1 MEKKPPLVMTP
12 FDESLTND
20 FLQLVKIILP
30 YLPDHVQRIAGI
42 YVKLTELMNAFYCF
56 QPPYY
61 HNRRGRLRKQ
71 EKDPDSMFEAVVP
84 YLSPEKREMFDSFS
98 GIWQMMEMMKEMD
111 FGDPANMA
119 DMMNGFQA
127 AQDMTDMMSG
137 FQAERMDENE
147 RMDGASGSC
156 ESGSAETGAD
166 PDSSV
171 ESRRQ
176 ERESTG
182 SGGIRFTP
190 DEISLILSAIKEGK
204 SKQEQAQIDQMVQM
218 IRTIQAG
225 KQPPRSGRK

>member
-71 EKDPDSMFEAVVP
+71 EKDPGSMFEAVVP

-127 AQDMTDMMSG
+127 ARDMPDMMSG
-137 FQAERMDENE
+137 FQAAQDMPDMMSGFQTERMDENE

-166 PDSSV
+166 SDSSV
-171 ESRRQ
+171 ESQRQ

-182 SGGIRFTP
+182 PGDDVADHRR
-190 DEISLILSAIKEGK
+190 E
-204 SKQEQAQIDQMVQM
+204 
-218 IRTIQAG
+218 
-225 KQPPRSGRK
+225 

>member
-71 EKDPDSMFEAVVP
+71 EKDPGSMFEAVVP

-98 GIWQMMEMMKEMD
+98 EIWQMMEMMKEMD

-119 DMMNGFQA
+119 DMMSGFQAAQDMTNMMNGFQA
-127 AQDMTDMMSG
+127 AQDMTDIMSG
-137 FQAERMDENE
+137 FQTERMDENE

-166 PDSSV
+166 PDSSD

-182 SGGIRFTP
+182 SGDDVTDRRC
-190 DEISLILSAIKEGK
+190 E
-204 SKQEQAQIDQMVQM
+204 
-218 IRTIQAG
+218 
-225 KQPPRSGRK
+225 

>member
-30 YLPDHVQRIAGI
+30 YLPDHIQRIAGI

-71 EKDPDSMFEAVVP
+71 EKDPGSMFEAVVP
-84 YLSPEKREMFDSFS
+84 YLSPEKREMIDSIS
-98 GIWQMMEMMKEMD
+98 EIWQMMEMMKEMD

-127 AQDMTDMMSG
+127 AQDMPDMMSG
-137 FQAERMDENE
+137 FQAVQDTPDIMNRFQTERMDENE

-166 PDSSV
+166 PDSGD
-171 ESRRQ
+171 ESRWQ
-176 ERESTG
+176 ERESAGTG
-182 SGGIRFTP
+182 DDVADHRR
-190 DEISLILSAIKEGK
+190 E
-204 SKQEQAQIDQMVQM
+204 
-218 IRTIQAG
+218 
-225 KQPPRSGRK
+225 

>member
-71 EKDPDSMFEAVVP
+71 EKDPGSMFEAVVP

-98 GIWQMMEMMKEMD
+98 EIWQMMEMMKEMD

-127 AQDMTDMMSG
+127 ARDMPDMMSG
-137 FQAERMDENE
+137 FQAVQDTPDIMNRFQTERMDENE
-147 RMDGASGSC
+147 RMDGTSGSC

-166 PDSSV
+166 PDSGD
-171 ESRRQ
+171 ESRWQ
-176 ERESTG
+176 ERESAGTG
-182 SGGIRFTP
+182 DDVADHRR
-190 DEISLILSAIKEGK
+190 E
-204 SKQEQAQIDQMVQM
+204 
-218 IRTIQAG
+218 
-225 KQPPRSGRK
+225 

>member
-30 YLPDHVQRIAGI
+30 YLPDHIQRIAGI

-61 HNRRGRLRKQ
+61 HNRRGRLRNQ
-71 EKDPDSMFEAVVP
+71 ENDPGSMFEAVAP

-127 AQDMTDMMSG
+127 ARDMPDMMSG
-137 FQAERMDENE
+137 FQAAQDTPDMMSGFQTERMDENE

-166 PDSSV
+166 PDSGD
-171 ESRRQ
+171 ESRWQ
-176 ERESTG
+176 ERESAGTG
-182 SGGIRFTP
+182 DDVADHRR
-190 DEISLILSAIKEGK
+190 E
-204 SKQEQAQIDQMVQM
+204 
-218 IRTIQAG
+218 
-225 KQPPRSGRK
+225 

>member
-71 EKDPDSMFEAVVP
+71 EKDPGSMFEAVVP

-111 FGDPANMA
+111 FRDPANMA
-119 DMMNGFQA
+119 DMMNIPILGLVENMSYLKCPDCNKEIQVFGESHVEEIAQKHGLNVLAKLPIDPSIAKNCDKGLVELVEGNWLDEA
-127 AQDMTDMMSG
+127 AKTI
-137 FQAERMDENE
+137 EN
-147 RMDGASGSC
+147 
-156 ESGSAETGAD
+156 
-166 PDSSV
+166 
-171 ESRRQ
+171 
-176 ERESTG
+176 
-182 SGGIRFTP
+182 
-190 DEISLILSAIKEGK
+190 LS
-204 SKQEQAQIDQMVQM
+204 
-218 IRTIQAG
+218 
-225 KQPPRSGRK
+225 

>member
-71 EKDPDSMFEAVVP
+71 EKDPGSMFEAVVP

-111 FGDPANMA
+111 FGDPANVA
-119 DMMNGFQA
+119 DMMSGFQAAQDMTNMMNGFQA

-137 FQAERMDENE
+137 FQTERMDENE

-166 PDSSV
+166 PDSGD
-171 ESRRQ
+171 ESWRQ
-176 ERESTG
+176 ERESIG
-182 SGGIRFTP
+182 PGDDVADHRR
-190 DEISLILSAIKEGK
+190 E
-204 SKQEQAQIDQMVQM
+204 
-218 IRTIQAG
+218 
-225 KQPPRSGRK
+225 

>member
-71 EKDPDSMFEAVVP
+71 EKDPGSMFEAVVP

-98 GIWQMMEMMKEMD
+98 GIWPEVGDDLVGHPLHGLALHGNSLLVDALGGLEGDIHAREAVHLVRDAVVPAEVEGGPGVGDEAEMV
-111 FGDPANMA
+111 FAHGRCP
-119 DMMNGFQA
+119 F
-127 AQDMTDMMSG
+127 
-137 FQAERMDENE
+137 
-147 RMDGASGSC
+147 
-156 ESGSAETGAD
+156 
-166 PDSSV
+166 SV
-171 ESRRQ
+171 LTRLRISDAI
-176 ERESTG
+176 
-182 SGGIRFTP
+182 GI
-190 DEISLILSAIKEGK
+190 
-204 SKQEQAQIDQMVQM
+204 
-218 IRTIQAG
+218 IR
-225 KQPPRSGRK
+225 

>member
-71 EKDPDSMFEAVVP
+71 EKDPGSMFEAVVP

-127 AQDMTDMMSG
+127 ARDMPDMMSG
-137 FQAERMDENE
+137 FQAVQDTPDIMNRFQTERMDENE
-147 RMDGASGSC
+147 RMDGTSGSC

-166 PDSSV
+166 PDSGD
-171 ESRRQ
+171 ESRWQ
-176 ERESTG
+176 KRESAGTG
-182 SGGIRFTP
+182 DDVADHRR
-190 DEISLILSAIKEGK
+190 E
-204 SKQEQAQIDQMVQM
+204 
-218 IRTIQAG
+218 
-225 KQPPRSGRK
+225 

>member
-30 YLPDHVQRIAGI
+30 YLPDHIQRIAGI

-71 EKDPDSMFEAVVP
+71 EKDPGSMFEAVVP

-98 GIWQMMEMMKEMD
+98 EIWQMMEMMKEMD

-127 AQDMTDMMSG
+127 ARDMPDMMSG
-137 FQAERMDENE
+137 FQAAQNTPDMMSGFQTERMDENE

-156 ESGSAETGAD
+156 ESGSAEAGAD
-166 PDSSV
+166 PDSGD
-171 ESRRQ
+171 ESRWQ
-176 ERESTG
+176 ERESIGPGDDVTD
-182 SGGIRFTP
+182 RRC
-190 DEISLILSAIKEGK
+190 E
-204 SKQEQAQIDQMVQM
+204 
-218 IRTIQAG
+218 
-225 KQPPRSGRK
+225 

>member
-61 HNRRGRLRKQ
+61 HNRRGRLRNQ
-71 EKDPDSMFEAVVP
+71 ENDPGSMFEAVAP

-98 GIWQMMEMMKEMD
+98 GVWQMMEMMKEID
-111 FGDPANMA
+111 FDDPANMA
-119 DMMNGFQA
+119 DMM
-127 AQDMTDMMSG
+127 SG
-137 FQAERMDENE
+137 FQTVQNMAERMDENE

-166 PDSSV
+166 PDSGD
-171 ESRRQ
+171 ESRWQ
-176 ERESTG
+176 ERKSAGTG
-182 SGGIRFTP
+182 DDVADHG
-190 DEISLILSAIKEGK
+190 
-204 SKQEQAQIDQMVQM
+204 SK
-218 IRTIQAG
+218 
-225 KQPPRSGRK
+225 

>member
-71 EKDPDSMFEAVVP
+71 EKDPGSMFEAVVP

-98 GIWQMMEMMKEMD
+98 EIWQMMEMMKEMD

-119 DMMNGFQA
+119 DMMSGFQAAQDMTNMMNGFQA
-127 AQDMTDMMSG
+127 AQDMTDIMSG
-137 FQAERMDENE
+137 FQTERMDENE

-166 PDSSV
+166 PDSSD

-182 SGGIRFTP
+182 TGDDVADHRR
-190 DEISLILSAIKEGK
+190 E
-204 SKQEQAQIDQMVQM
+204 
-218 IRTIQAG
+218 
-225 KQPPRSGRK
+225 

>member
-71 EKDPDSMFEAVVP
+71 EKDPGSMFEAVVP

-127 AQDMTDMMSG
+127 ARDMPDMMSG
-137 FQAERMDENE
+137 FQAVQDTPDIMNRFQTERMDENE

-156 ESGSAETGAD
+156 ESGSAEAGAD
-166 PDSSV
+166 PDSGD
-171 ESRRQ
+171 ESRWQ
-176 ERESTG
+176 ERESIGPGDDVTD
-182 SGGIRFTP
+182 RRC
-190 DEISLILSAIKEGK
+190 E
-204 SKQEQAQIDQMVQM
+204 
-218 IRTIQAG
+218 
-225 KQPPRSGRK
+225 

>member
-30 YLPDHVQRIAGI
+30 YLPDHIQRIAGI

-71 EKDPDSMFEAVVP
+71 EKDPGSMFEAVVP

-111 FGDPANMA
+111 FGDSANMA

-127 AQDMTDMMSG
+127 ARDMPDMMSG
-137 FQAERMDENE
+137 FQAAQDTPDIMNRFQTERMDENE
-147 RMDGASGSC
+147 RMDGTSGSC

-166 PDSSV
+166 PDSGD
-171 ESRRQ
+171 ESRWQ
-176 ERESTG
+176 ERESAGTG
-182 SGGIRFTP
+182 DDVADHRR
-190 DEISLILSAIKEGK
+190 E
-204 SKQEQAQIDQMVQM
+204 
-218 IRTIQAG
+218 
-225 KQPPRSGRK
+225 

>member
-20 FLQLVKIILP
+20 FLQLIKIILP
-30 YLPDHVQRIAGI
+30 YLPEPIQRMAGI

-61 HNRRGRLRKQ
+61 HNRRGRLRNQ
-71 EKDPDSMFEAVVP
+71 EKDPGSMFEAVAP

-98 GIWQMMEMMKEMD
+98 GVWQMMEMMKEMD

-119 DMMNGFQA
+119 DMM
-127 AQDMTDMMSG
+127 SG
-137 FQAERMDENE
+137 FQTERMDENE

-156 ESGSAETGAD
+156 ESGSPEAGTD
-166 PDSSV
+166 PDGGD
-171 ESRRQ
+171 ESRWQ

-182 SGGIRFTP
+182 TGNDVADHGS
-190 DEISLILSAIKEGK
+190 E
-204 SKQEQAQIDQMVQM
+204 
-218 IRTIQAG
+218 
-225 KQPPRSGRK
+225 